1 MTGYNAKLIF
11 FRFKL
16 IKLTPKVIKNG
27 IKISLKVSW
36 RIWAAVSSQVKTI
49 HVNYDFL
56 TLLSQPSLSGKH
68 LKIDVI

>member
-1 MTGYNAKLIF
+1 MDQMTGYNAKLIF
-11 FRFKL
+11 FRWHQN
-16 IKLTPKVIKNG
+16 IIESV
-27 IKISLKVSW
+27 
-36 RIWAAVSSQVKTI
+36 WAAVSSKVKTI